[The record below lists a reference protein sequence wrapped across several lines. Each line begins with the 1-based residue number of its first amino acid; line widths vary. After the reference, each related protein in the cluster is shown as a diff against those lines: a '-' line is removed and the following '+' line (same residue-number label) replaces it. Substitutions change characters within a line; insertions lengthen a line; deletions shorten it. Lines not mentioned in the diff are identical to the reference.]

1 MPWLCSALR
10 SPHRAWAGDLQQRG
24 SGALPLARLVV
35 TSLWELGTGAM
46 GGSSVAK
53 ACDSRR
59 DDHGEDGQQ
68 LVTPTTPL
76 WPAPTHDLIQA

>member
-10 SPHRAWAGDLQQRG
+10 SPHRAWAGDVQQRG

-46 GGSSVAK
+46 GAAVWPKPVTADMMIMVRMVSSW
-53 ACDSRR
+53 S
-59 DDHGEDGQQ
+59 H
-68 LVTPTTPL
+68 PL
-76 WPAPTHDLIQA
+76 PHSGLHTLMT